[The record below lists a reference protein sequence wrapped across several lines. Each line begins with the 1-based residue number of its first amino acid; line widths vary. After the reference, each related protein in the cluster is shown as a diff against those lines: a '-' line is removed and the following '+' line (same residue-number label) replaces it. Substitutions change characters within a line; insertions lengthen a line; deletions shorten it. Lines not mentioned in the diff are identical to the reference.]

1 MQSRISVGVAVGL
14 DEVAASWRVREG
26 VMEWSMSLAADGH
39 GSFSAESLRL
49 AFADLRVRL
58 PVRARTTLAIAILPP
73 LARLR
78 RVELPRMSDEDRRL
92 AVSRVVER
100 HFVGLSAPVVCA
112 IERQMGEGTVVPF
125 LSAAVPSALIQDLEE
140 VTAECGWII
149 DRFVTGQMAWMTA
162 GMRQWR
168 ELRRGDARLVVA
180 DTRETT
186 ILMIHAGA
194 LSVARRSRAG
204 AGLQPDGATASRSFV
219 FGDGTRSAAQIAAG
233 AASATRSLQ
242 LIPDAAR
249 QARVEAQLRVARW
262 LLSVAVACVVA
273 AGGVYRWG
281 LSHHLSAVADQRKA
295 IRPRV
300 TNAVASRDTLDL
312 LLRSINAMRSLESA
326 TPRWSSAIARIV
338 VALPQDASLITLR
351 ADGDSVSIDGQ
362 ASDGASVFAA
372 FRSTPGVVDIRAT
385 APIRQELAVGES
397 SIERWTI
404 ALRVARVVAAQG
416 HK

>member
-1 MQSRISVGVAVGL
+1 
-14 DEVAASWRVREG
+14 
-26 VMEWSMSLAADGH
+26 
-39 GSFSAESLRL
+39 
-49 AFADLRVRL
+49 
-58 PVRARTTLAIAILPP
+58 
-73 LARLR
+73 
-78 RVELPRMSDEDRRL
+78 
-92 AVSRVVER
+92 
-100 HFVGLSAPVVCA
+100 
-112 IERQMGEGTVVPF
+112 MGEGTVVPF

-194 LSVARRSRAG
+194 LSVVRRSRAG
-204 AGLQPDGATASRSFV
+204 VGLQPDGATASRSFV
-219 FGDGTRSAAQIAAG
+219 FGDGTRSAVQIAAG
-233 AASATRSLQ
+233 AASSTRSLQ
-242 LIPDAAR
+242 LIPDAVR
-249 QARVEAQLRVARW
+249 QARGEGQLRVARW

-351 ADGDSVSIDGQ
+351 ADGDSVSLDGQ